1 MKQGGMFV
9 EIYNTTRQVVLAEDV
24 QVAVNFFDRLKGLLG
39 RREFRVG
46 EGLLLK
52 PCRAVHS
59 CFMLFPI
66 DVVFLDDQM
75 VVVHI
80 IEGLPPFRLSP
91 VIYEA
96 SSVLELPAGVTRLSG
111 TRIGDRLSLRVS
123 FH

>member
-1 MKQGGMFV
+1 M

-91 VIYEA
+91 VIHKA